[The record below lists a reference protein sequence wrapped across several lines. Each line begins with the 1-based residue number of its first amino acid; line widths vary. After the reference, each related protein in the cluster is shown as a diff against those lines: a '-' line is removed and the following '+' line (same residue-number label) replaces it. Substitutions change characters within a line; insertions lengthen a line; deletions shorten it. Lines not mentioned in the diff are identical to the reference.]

1 MTCNINT
8 LGPGTAK
15 EYTVQ
20 WWFKKF
26 CNRDKRLEERSM
38 VAGHRKL
45 TTTNWEQ
52 SLKLILFKLHE
63 KFPKNSVS
71 TILQSFNIW
80 SKSEWW
86 KDLVGR
92 SELTE
97 NQKNHHFEVLS
108 SFIQCNDN
116 EPFLDQIMI
125 CDKKNG
131 FYMTTSNDQL
141 SGWIEKKLQSTSQS
155 QTGTKKKVMVTVWWF
170 AASLIHYSFL
180 NPRETITYE
189 KYAQPI
195 NKMPQKLQCLQ
206 PALVNRKGPVL
217 LHDDTWKQIAQPTFQ
232 TLNELGYEVLPL
244 PSYSPDLLPTDYHF
258 FKHLDNFLQRKC
270 LYNQ

>member
-1 MTCNINT
+1 M
-8 LGPGTAK
+8 
-15 EYTVQ
+15 
-20 WWFKKF
+20 
-26 CNRDKRLEERSM
+26 
-38 VAGHRKL
+38 AGHRML

-63 KFPKNSVS
+63 KFPKNSMS
-71 TILQSFNIW
+71 TILQSFSIW
-80 SKSEWW
+80 SKLEWW
-86 KDLVGR
+86 KNLVGGYLM
-92 SELTE
+92 SWLKIKKKKIIILKYCLLLFNAMTM
-97 NQKNHHFEVLS
+97 NH
-108 SFIQCNDN
+108 
-116 EPFLDQIMI
+116 FLIRLW
-125 CDKKNG
+125 
-131 FYMTTSNDQL
+131 YV
-141 SGWIEKKLQSTSQS
+141 
-155 QTGTKKKVMVTVWWF
+155 TKKMDFIWQPAMTNWVVGLRRSSKALPKVKLAPKTKVMVTVWWF

-195 NKMPQKLQCLQ
+195 NKMHQKLQCLQ

-217 LHDDTWKQIAQPTFQ
+217 LHDDTWTQIAQPTFQ

-258 FKHLDNFLQRKC
+258 FQHLDNFLQRKC